1 MSNIQGFAAYEIAE
15 KLAAVAHDE
24 KVVLVPKRKETIVSS
39 KILEKYVGTYQMP
52 SMFVI
57 ITLENGH
64 LMAQATP
71 NVQAMNVPKIPLF
84 AESETRFSTKGAE
97 AQVDFFK
104 NTQGLVTHFVLHQFG
119 QDKNGEKIK

>member
-1 MSNIQGFAAYEIAE
+1 
-15 KLAAVAHDE
+15 
-24 KVVLVPKRKETIVSS
+24 
-39 KILEKYVGTYQMP
+39 
-52 SMFVI
+52 MFVI

-64 LMAQATP
+64 LMAQAAP
-71 NVQAMNVPKIPLF
+71 NVQAIMNVPKVPLF

-104 NTQGLVTHFVLHQFG
+104 NTQGLVTHLVLHQFS